1 MARGGQLAR
10 MAGMW
15 CNDPEFWAFLNKR
28 ASTPGAVTNAMRA
41 AEQVRFMCG
50 VGSRADLD
58 NDTGAAERFHRRV
71 RLPFMAWKRGA
82 RS

>member
-10 MAGMW
+10 LAGMW

-28 ASTPGAVTNAMRA
+28 ASTPGAVADAGRA
-41 AEQVRFMCG
+41 ADQVRYMCA
-50 VGSRADLD
+50 VQSRAELD
-58 NDTGAAERFHRRV
+58 NDAQAAALFHRRV